1 MVTPSPRPE
10 RLVSVLRH
18 EGKAGPV
25 PWIEL
30 FADQPIMEEVL
41 GHAFPSGMGP
51 DREANLARADALI
64 TFYRALGYDYVPVSI
79 GSVFTRTTV
88 AAVDTATLS
97 KGTRSWDNST
107 TGMIASWADF
117 EAYPWPDP
125 EAVDYAPAEQ
135 MLARI
140 PDDMGAIAMGSGG
153 VLEWAMWL
161 MGYETFAM
169 AIYDQP
175 DLVGAI
181 FERVVATLAS
191 TCRNMLDIGGFLAY
205 FVGDDMG
212 HATGTMVSPVVLRRY
227 VFPGQKR
234 LVEIAHAHGVPFLLH
249 ACGNLAAVMD
259 DLIDDVGIDAKHSFE
274 DKIEP
279 VERVHARY
287 GRRIALLGGVDVDLL
302 ARGTE
307 EQVRARTRELL
318 DALGP
323 SGSWCLGTGNSVA
336 NYIPVRNYLAML
348 DEGRA
353 WNERFVGGRT
363 SGRLARLT

>member
-1 MVTPSPRPE
+1 MTPSPQPD
-10 RLVSVLRH
+10 RLLSVLRH
-18 EGKAGPV
+18 EGKPGPV

-41 GHAFPSGMGP
+41 GSPFPTGVGP
-51 DREANLARADALI
+51 DRDANRARADALI
-64 TFYRALGYDYVPVSI
+64 AFYRMLGYDYVPVSI
-79 GSVFTRTTV
+79 GSVFTRTT
-88 AAVDTATLS
+88 AGAVDTAALS
-97 KGTRSWDNST
+97 KGTRNWDNST

-117 EAYPWPDP
+117 EAYPWPDAR
-125 EAVDYAPAEQ
+125 AVDYSPAEE

-175 DLVGAI
+175 DLVEAI

-191 TCRNMLDIGGFLAY
+191 TCRSMLDLGGFLAY

-212 HATGTMVSPVVLRRY
+212 HATGTMVSPAVLRRY
-227 VFPGQKR
+227 VFPGQKQ
-234 LVEIAHAHGVPFLLH
+234 LVDIAHAHGVPFLLH

-274 DKIEP
+274 DKIAP
-279 VERVHARY
+279 VEELHARY

-302 ARGTE
+302 TRGTE
-307 EQVRARTRELL
+307 EQVRARTRQLL
-318 DALGP
+318 DALAP

-336 NYIPVRNYLAML
+336 NYIPVSNYLAML

-353 WNERFVGGRT
+353 WNERFFA
-363 SGRLARLT
+363 SHDARRPTRMP